1 NSFDEI
7 VRITVGSTT
16 KKTFKIHK
24 DLLCNVSSF
33 FRAALRGGFKEACD
47 QSIDLLEDDPDTFER
62 SQLWLYSRELR
73 DASETTKDVKWTV
86 LVRVFLFGEA
96 RGIPELQNAAI
107 DLFLDKYVIQNEIP
121 TTLLNM
127 IYGSTR
133 DDSPLRRLM
142 VDTMAH
148 RADLSQ
154 QGSRGW
160 FAEGRRARFPSSFM
174 FDIAIELHKV
184 LVGRRQI
191 ITDFEKVRSV
201 YHVTVPGVGKSCD
214 QDQAVEEEEVGP
226 T

>member
-1 NSFDEI
+1 MH
-7 VRITVGSTT
+7 ITVGSTT

-33 FRAALRGGFKEACD
+33 FRAALKGGLKKACD
-47 QSIDLLEDDPDTFER
+47 QSIDLLEDDPDIFER
-62 SQLWLYSRELR
+62 FQLWLYFRELR

-86 LVRVFLFGEA
+86 PVQVFLFGEA
-96 RGIPELQNAAI
+96 RGIPELQNVAI
-107 DLFLDKYVIQNEIP
+107 DLFLDKYVISNEISTAP
-121 TTLLNM
+121 INM

-154 QGSRGW
+154 GGW
-160 FAEGRRARFPSSFM
+160 FAEDKRARFPSSFM

-184 LVGRRQI
+184 LVGRRQR

-201 YHVTVPGVGKSCD
+201 YHVAVPGVGESRD
-214 QDQAVEEEEVGP
+214 QDQGVKQEAGS